1 MRTLQTARLT
11 LEPQCA
17 VHAAA
22 MFAVLSDPAIYEY
35 ENAPPASVDALRARY
50 AFLEGRRSPDGSQ
63 QWLNWVARL
72 RPAESRVARLRPA
85 EPRVARLPPEE
96 SRVVRL
102 RPEESEL
109 APLPPGEEPMGAL
122 IGYVQATVHADHRAA
137 VAYEFASAF
146 WHRGLASEA
155 VQAMIDE
162 LVAAHEVER
171 LSAVLKARNQRSRR
185 LLERLGFTPA
195 AAAERAAAQVDADEL
210 LMLRSAV
217 RDG

>member
-17 VHAAA
+17 AHAAA

-72 RPAESRVARLRPA
+72 RPAESRVARLP
-85 EPRVARLPPEE
+85 
-96 SRVVRL
+96 
-102 RPEESEL
+102 PEESEL

-185 LLERLGFTPA
+185 LLERLGFLPA

>member
-17 VHAAA
+17 AHAAA

-85 EPRVARLPPEE
+85 EPRVARLRPEE

>member
-72 RPAESRVARLRPA
+72 RPAESRVARLP
-85 EPRVARLPPEE
+85 
-96 SRVVRL
+96 
-102 RPEESEL
+102 PEESEL

>member
-72 RPAESRVARLRPA
+72 RPAEPRVARLR
-85 EPRVARLPPEE
+85 PEE

>member
-17 VHAAA
+17 AHAAA

-72 RPAESRVARLRPA
+72 RPAESRVARLP
-85 EPRVARLPPEE
+85 
-96 SRVVRL
+96 
-102 RPEESEL
+102 PEESEL

>member
-17 VHAAA
+17 AHAAA

-63 QWLNWVARL
+63 QWLNW
-72 RPAESRVARLRPA
+72 VARLRPA

>member
-63 QWLNWVARL
+63 QWLNW
-72 RPAESRVARLRPA
+72 VARLRPA

>member
-85 EPRVARLPPEE
+85 EPRVARLRPEE

>member
-1 MRTLQTARLT
+1 M
-11 LEPQCA
+11 
-17 VHAAA
+17 H
-22 MFAVLSDPAIYEY
+22 
-35 ENAPPASVDALRARY
+35 APPASFDAVRARP
-50 AFLEGRRSPDGSQ
+50 AFLEGRRAPDGS
-63 QWLNWVARL
+63 LEGLRWVAGL
-72 RPAESRVARLRPA
+72 LPALTWVARLRPA
-85 EPRVARLPPEE
+85 EPRVARLRPEE